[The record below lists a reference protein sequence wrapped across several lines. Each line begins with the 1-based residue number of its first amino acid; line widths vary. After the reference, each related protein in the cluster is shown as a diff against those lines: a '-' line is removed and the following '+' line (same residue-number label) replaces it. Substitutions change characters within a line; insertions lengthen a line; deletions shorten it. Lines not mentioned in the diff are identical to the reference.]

1 MKVLIVD
8 DKYENLYLL
17 RVLLSGQNYD
27 VIEASNGKEALDL
40 ARQTPPDLII
50 SDILMPVMDGF
61 ALCREWKIDSQLHS
75 IPFIFYTATYTEAKD
90 KEFSLSLGA
99 DLFLVKPLEPQVF
112 LSEINHVLEQK
123 RANDGPVE
131 NKADMN
137 DDNFYRQYN
146 VRLVHKLEDKLTE
159 IEQKNNQL
167 TSKEQALRVANI
179 QLEQQNDMLMEE
191 IKLNKKINDELIESK
206 KIIQKNEHELNSIIN
221 NLIEGVFLVDDK
233 FTIIN
238 NNQAAAAIFGYEK
251 EKLCGLDL
259 KRLIPDI
266 KSLQDTINEKEND
279 DKWHFSNEKYQGQ
292 HKNKTPIPLRL
303 SLIKLPEPDNKKF
316 VCSCLDI
323 THQEQQEEQLR
334 RSQKMQALGKLTGG
348 IAHDYNNM
356 LGVITGYAELLE
368 QALNKQPKLA
378 HYAHEIR
385 YAGERGSKLTN
396 KLLAF
401 SRQKVPM
408 ANGLNL
414 NDLLQ
419 NQQHMLEKS
428 LTVRV
433 KLVFDLADDLWH
445 VCLDSSDL
453 EDAVLNISINALH
466 AMKTGGQLTI
476 QTSNVQ
482 LDELSAGIL
491 QVDMG
496 DYVLLSISDTG
507 TGMDKNTKDK
517 IFEPFF
523 STKGDMGTGLGLSQV
538 YGFVERSGG
547 AIQVYSELGRG
558 TRMALY
564 FPRYH
569 KNASED
575 KPKKDNNAVN
585 FKGNETILVVDDE
598 LALLELCCEILE
610 QQGFNVISADS
621 AKKAL
626 DILEHKSVDL
636 LITDVIMPN
645 MDGYQL
651 ASIVQ
656 EKYPAIKIQIASG
669 YSDNHNVDSS
679 NESLHQNLLYKPFK
693 PQVLLQRVR
702 ELLDE

>member
-1 MKVLIVD
+1 
-8 DKYENLYLL
+8 
-17 RVLLSGQNYD
+17 
-27 VIEASNGKEALDL
+27 
-40 ARQTPPDLII
+40 
-50 SDILMPVMDGF
+50 
-61 ALCREWKIDSQLHS
+61 
-75 IPFIFYTATYTEAKD
+75 
-90 KEFSLSLGA
+90 
-99 DLFLVKPLEPQVF
+99 
-112 LSEINHVLEQK
+112 
-123 RANDGPVE
+123 
-131 NKADMN
+131 
-137 DDNFYRQYN
+137 
-146 VRLVHKLEDKLTE
+146 
-159 IEQKNNQL
+159 
-167 TSKEQALRVANI
+167 
-179 QLEQQNDMLMEE
+179 MEE

-238 NNQAAAAIFGYEK
+238 NNQAAASIFGYEK

-538 YGFVERSGG
+538 YGFVERSDG
-547 AIQVYSELGRG
+547 AIKVYSEPGHG
-558 TRMALY
+558 TRFTLY
-564 FPRYH
+564 FPRH
-569 KNASED
+569 IGSDSENQQTIT
-575 KPKKDNNAVN
+575 NN
-585 FKGNETILVVDDE
+585 KIDLSGKETILVVDDE
-598 LALLELCCEILE
+598 PALLGLTTEILG
-610 QQGFNVISADS
+610 QQGYKVLCAEN
-621 AKKAL
+621 AKQAL
-626 DILEHKSVDL
+626 EIIEHESIDL
-636 LITDVIMPN
+636 LLSDVVMPE
-645 MDGYQL
+645 MDGYHL
-651 ASIVQ
+651 AAIVQ
-656 EKYPAIKIQIASG
+656 EKYPNIKIQMASG
-669 YSDNHNVDSS
+669 FSDDRHVDIVDDT
-679 NESLHQNLLYKPFK
+679 LHKNLLGKPFHS
-693 PQVLLQRVR
+693 QTLLQRIR
-702 ELLDE
+702 ELLR